1 MPKFVVLKDI
11 LSKDVCNEL
20 ISSLPAEPTEK
31 RTHTLSE
38 ISPIGEWLK
47 GPITQRRCKLAV
59 DDSIVNL
66 IRNQHQTLRSLEYYA
81 PLMYVTKYVAGDIC
95 AEHYDPS
102 DYTVIILLNND
113 FTGGN
118 LYVENFD
125 TELSAGDA
133 VVFQGKM
140 NHRVSEVT
148 NGLRYALSIWFR
160 RNKVV

>member
-1 MPKFVVLKDI
+1 MAKFTVLKKLLTD
-11 LSKDVCNEL
+11 DACDRL
-20 ISSLPAEPTEK
+20 ISLLPEEPIEK
-31 RTHTLSE
+31 RTHSISE

-59 DDSIVNL
+59 DDSIINS
-66 IRNQHQTLRSLEYYA
+66 IRSQHRTLRSLEYYA

-95 AEHYDPS
+95 VEHYDPS

-133 VVFQGKM
+133 VVFEGKM
-140 NHRVSEVT
+140 MHKVSEVT
-148 NGLRYALSIWFR
+148 NGSRYALSIWFR
-160 RNKVV
+160 KK